1 MSAGANQGRIGR
13 RFAALRQKREKAL
26 ICFLASG
33 DPSPAATLKA
43 MKALEEAG
51 TDIIELGIPFSDPI
65 ADGPVNQAAYVRA
78 LERGASIAEVFDVV
92 NEFRKTSDMPVALMT
107 YCNPVAQVGWSEFA
121 GRCAQA
127 GADGVI
133 MVDLPVDEAAEWVA
147 ACRANSVDTI
157 FLLAPTSS
165 ASRVRLVAEQATGF
179 IYCVS
184 RTGVTGPREHLPA
197 ELPEMIAQVRS
208 LTGKPLAVG
217 FGIST
222 PQQVA
227 EVCRSADGAVVGSA
241 LVEIVSGGEANSME
255 NLRRFAASLKDATR
269 SS

>member
-1 MSAGANQGRIGR
+1 MSGAANQSRIDQ
-13 RFAALRQKREKAL
+13 RFASLRQKGEKAL

-33 DPSPAATLKA
+33 DPSPAVTLQA
-43 MKALEEAG
+43 MKALEDAG
-51 TDIIELGIPFSDPI
+51 ADIIELGIPFSDPI

-78 LERGASIAEVFDVV
+78 LERGASVAEVFDVV
-92 NEFRKTSDMPVALMT
+92 KEFRKASEAPVALMT
-107 YCNPVAQVGWSEFA
+107 YCNPVAQVGWLKFA
-121 GRCAQA
+121 GWCAQV
-127 GADGVI
+127 GVDGVI
-133 MVDLPVDEAAEWVA
+133 PVDLPVDEAGEWIA
-147 ACRANSVDTI
+147 ACRSSGVDTI

-165 ASRVRLVAEQATGF
+165 AARVRMVAEQAKGF

-197 ELPEMIAQVRS
+197 DLPAMIGQVRA

-241 LVEIVSGGEANSME
+241 LVETLASGEPNSME

-269 SS
+269 